1 MAVYFL
7 HMKTFGRAN
16 GSSATSA
23 IAYRAGERIR
33 DERTGKVYDH
43 TGREGVMHTE
53 IVLPQKLNDADMSW
67 ARDRARL
74 WNTVEA
80 AETRKN
86 SRVAREFLIALPA
99 ELDDERRQDLVRG
112 FSQELADRYQFAV
125 DFAIHAPRTDP
136 RNFHAHLLASTRE
149 IQTEGFGA
157 KTTLELNDT
166 TRMNRGLQPFVQE
179 LISTRER
186 WATRTNEALRDA
198 QLDARVDHRT
208 LAAQGIDREPRLQ
221 LPRPVYEMER
231 RGEYNAVAE
240 RMRAE
245 HEVRLRERVQRASA
259 KFAPELPK
267 PAGPAQSTDEIRR
280 QARENWL
287 RMREAQRAS
296 EPVARAPERAVDD
309 DLAR

>member
-74 WNTVEA
+74 WNAVEA

-245 HEVRLRERVQRASA
+245 
-259 KFAPELPK
+259 
-267 PAGPAQSTDEIRR
+267 
-280 QARENWL
+280 QAAE
-287 RMREAQRAS
+287 
-296 EPVARAPERAVDD
+296 
-309 DLAR
+309 